1 VGAERGG
8 TVDAPQDGDSTRPVV
23 AGTVGRRILDIREH
37 LVERLAEARELT
49 PQGPVEH
56 VCGWSW

>member
-1 VGAERGG
+1 MHPRTAAARGA
-8 TVDAPQDGDSTRPVV
+8 VV

-56 VCGWSW
+56 VCGVSW